1 MWRRLLDTHT
11 MPNDSPSD
19 GPDVFPDSAE
29 APEQPLD
36 AADIAPFTT
45 DTDEY
50 DDINEFATAEWKA
63 TTTADERIRSVISRT
78 ATSKSVGEIADIA
91 AVSESKARSALKS
104 LVDEGVAEATQ
115 ASSGTVYRRDSDRH
129 LIEQLHQLASSGR
142 LLEQLQAVKAEIG
155 EYQDRYEADSP
166 EDVLLS
172 DHRLEDDELTDIS
185 HWRTAERDL
194 DYLRA
199 AYRIQQAK
207 ERVHETDGQVGTKSG
222 HRPTQ

>member
-1 MWRRLLDTHT
+1 MPDDT
-11 MPNDSPSD
+11 PPKGPPD

-29 APEQPLD
+29 TPEQPLD

-50 DDINEFATAEWKA
+50 DDINEFTTAEWKA
-63 TTTADERIRSVISRT
+63 TTTADERIRAVVSRT
-78 ATSKSVGEIADIA
+78 ATAKSASDIADIA

-104 LVDEGVAEATQ
+104 LVDEGVAEGTQ
-115 ASSGTVYRRDSDRH
+115 GSSGTLYRRDSDRH
-129 LIEQLHQLASSGR
+129 LIEQLHQLASSSG
-142 LLEQLQAVKAEIG
+142 LLEQLQALKAEIG

-172 DHRLEDDELTDIS
+172 DRRLGDDELTDIS
-185 HWRTAERDL
+185 HWRTAERDR

-207 ERVHETDGQVGTKSG
+207 ERVHVTDNLRGTEPG
-222 HRPTQ
+222 RRPRQ

>member
-1 MWRRLLDTHT
+1 

-29 APEQPLD
+29 APERPLD
-36 AADIAPFTT
+36 AEDLSPFTV

-50 DDINEFATAEWKA
+50 DEINDLATAEWKA
-63 TTTADERIRSVISRT
+63 TTTADERIRAVISRT
-78 ATSKSVGEIADIA
+78 VMPKTASEIADIA

-115 ASSGTVYRRDSDRH
+115 TTSGTAYRRDSDRY
-129 LIEQLHQLASSGR
+129 LIEQLHQLATSEG

-155 EYQDRYEADSP
+155 EYQDRYEADAP

-172 DHRLEDDELTDIS
+172 DCRLGDDELTDIS

-207 ERVHETDGQVGTKSG
+207 ERVHETDDQVGTESG
-222 HRPTQ
+222 RRPTQ

>member
-1 MWRRLLDTHT
+1 MNTHT
-11 MPNDSPSD
+11 MSDDAPTD
-19 GPDVFPDSAE
+19 GPPDGPEVFPDSAE
-29 APEQPLD
+29 APEQPLN

-50 DDINEFATAEWKA
+50 DDINELATAEWKA
-63 TTTADERIRSVISRT
+63 TTTADERIRAVISRT
-78 ATSKSVGEIADIA
+78 ATAKMASEIADIA

-104 LVDEGVAEATQ
+104 LVDEGVAETTQ
-115 ASSGTVYRRDSDRH
+115 GASGTLYRRDSDRH
-129 LIEQLHQLASSGR
+129 LIEQLHRLASSGG

-155 EYQDRYEADSP
+155 EYQDEYETDSP

-172 DHRLEDDELTDIS
+172 DRHLGHEELTDIS

-199 AYRIQQAK
+199 AYRIQEAK
-207 ERVHETDGQVGTKSG
+207 ERVHETDNQVGTESRR
-222 HRPTQ
+222 RPTQ

>member
-1 MWRRLLDTHT
+1 
-11 MPNDSPSD
+11 MPDDAPPDGSPD

-36 AADIAPFTT
+36 AADISPFTT

-50 DDINEFATAEWKA
+50 DDINDLATAEWKA
-63 TTTADERIRSVISRT
+63 TTTADERIRAVISRT
-78 ATSKSVGEIADIA
+78 ASAKSVSEIADIA

-115 ASSGTVYRRDSDRH
+115 GASGTLYRRDSDRH
-129 LIEQLHQLASSGR
+129 LIEQLHQLAASDR

-155 EYQDRYEADSP
+155 DYQDRYEADAP

-172 DHRLEDDELTDIS
+172 DRRLGDDELTDIS

-207 ERVHETDGQVGTKSG
+207 ERVHEADNQVGTESER
-222 HRPTQ
+222 RPTQ

>member
-1 MWRRLLDTHT
+1 MNTHT
-11 MPNDSPSD
+11 MPDDAPPEGPPD

-63 TTTADERIRSVISRT
+63 TTTADERIRAVISRT
-78 ATSKSVGEIADIA
+78 ASAKTASEIADVA

-115 ASSGTVYRRDSDRH
+115 GASGTLYRRDSDRH
-129 LIEQLHQLASSGR
+129 LIEQLHQLAASSG
-142 LLEQLQAVKAEIG
+142 LLEQLQAVKTEIR
-155 EYQDRYEADSP
+155 EYQDQYDADSP

-172 DHRLEDDELTDIS
+172 DHRLGDDELTDIS
-185 HWRTAERDL
+185 HWRTAERDR

-207 ERVHETDGQVGTKSG
+207 ERVHETDDSVSAESG
-222 HRPTQ
+222 RRPTQ